1 MGLYA
6 IAAALVAC
14 CGMVLFT
21 VERIVRVV
29 LQHQQAIA
37 ERRMAL
43 DEQVKAAPPKRE
55 PLPGDLAG
63 LADLEREPWARE
75 QVRAAIQ
82 DEYEALGDWDA
93 VRNSLFG
100 AR

>member
-1 MGLYA
+1 MGLYVV
-6 IAAALVAC
+6 AAAVVIC
-14 CGMVLFT
+14 CGMVLYSM
-21 VERIVRVV
+21 ERVVRAV
-29 LQHQQAIA
+29 LQHQQIIA

-55 PLPGDLAG
+55 PLPSDLAG
-63 LADLEREPWARE
+63 VADMEREPWARE

-82 DEYEALGDWDA
+82 DEYEALGNWDA

>member
-1 MGLYA
+1 MLA
-6 IAAALVAC
+6 IAGALILC
-14 CGMVLFT
+14 CGMMLYSL
-21 VERIVRVV
+21 ERVVRVV
-29 LQHQQAIA
+29 LAHHEALHT
-37 ERRMAL
+37 RRIAL

-55 PLPGDLAG
+55 PLPADLAM
-63 LADLEREPWARE
+63 LADQEREPWARE

-93 VRNSLFG
+93 VRNSFFG